1 MEDQSIN
8 GGIWNKQLS
17 KLLNLLGW
25 ETVGDHE
32 IDIKGSDGEKYGI
45 DTLMTY
51 ETPLKNMP
59 QSVIVEAKRYLTTS
73 FNASLLQKWV
83 DRIDDKLVAL
93 RNSSDVVELFPTL
106 SDCTQF
112 DVGLIAIWFHNV
124 NDYKEFQPSFK
135 TALQNVSIS
144 GRERKIG
151 KNIIYVIDNTRIM
164 RMCALYDVMKTW
176 NNFSFYYD
184 PEFTGGKPAEEKK
197 VLTPEYM
204 FSDIILGINKKESI
218 VFYFGTVDDPHIRML
233 KAALK
238 KTTLW
243 VANKP
248 LTIYLYHT
256 DIDVRK
262 NKNSFKEIFNEM
274 KVTFKSMTELL
285 DLPGYLKEIEYE

>member
-1 MEDQSIN
+1 M
-8 GGIWNKQLS
+8 
-17 KLLNLLGW
+17 
-25 ETVGDHE
+25 
-32 IDIKGSDGEKYGI
+32 
-45 DTLMTY
+45 
-51 ETPLKNMP
+51 
-59 QSVIVEAKRYLTTS
+59 
-73 FNASLLQKWV
+73 
-83 DRIDDKLVAL
+83 
-93 RNSSDVVELFPTL
+93 
-106 SDCTQF
+106 
-112 DVGLIAIWFHNV
+112 
-124 NDYKEFQPSFK
+124 
-135 TALQNVSIS
+135 QNVSIS